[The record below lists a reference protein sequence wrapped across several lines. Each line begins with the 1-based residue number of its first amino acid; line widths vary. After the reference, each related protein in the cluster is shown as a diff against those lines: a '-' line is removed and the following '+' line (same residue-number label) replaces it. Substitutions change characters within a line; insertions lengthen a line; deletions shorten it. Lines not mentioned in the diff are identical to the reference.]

1 MEISK
6 ALIEGYL
13 DHVASYIGDVGYFP
27 DDLNEFNDSIID
39 MKKFAFARGD
49 LDILRLAIDYLLTNS
64 EIDPSSFASI
74 HYNFEP
80 SEMKDFLLHIR
91 SSVWPQASAP
101 SLEEVID
108 VIFINISRFDWWKMR
123 ESQTISA

>member
-39 MKKFAFARGD
+39 MKKNCIYKG
-49 LDILRLAIDYLLTNS
+49 
-64 EIDPSSFASI
+64 
-74 HYNFEP
+74 
-80 SEMKDFLLHIR
+80 
-91 SSVWPQASAP
+91 
-101 SLEEVID
+101 
-108 VIFINISRFDWWKMR
+108 
-123 ESQTISA
+123 